1 MRKILY
7 TKQTDLRDCGV
18 ACLISM
24 VKYYGGYA
32 SREYLREL
40 TKTSNEGVSVYSL
53 VEAADKLGF
62 EAKAVKGSLNN
73 LLKESTPFI
82 AHLLINKQYGHFV
95 IVTKI
100 DDKEITVMDPDGGF
114 RTYGY
119 NAWNNLSS
127 NVYILMQPRTEILK
141 QAKEKSIWKL
151 MFPIINNYKLTFL
164 LLFIFSLIY
173 TASNILISYQ
183 FQFFLDLLTKDN
195 IDALTYIFIFLIIVI
210 FLKEST
216 NLFRNNLV
224 NYVNHKLDD
233 SLIKE
238 VYNHIIRLPY
248 LYFKNRTKGDIITRI
263 QDVFKIR
270 DVISKLLVTLSI
282 DLVLLVVIFIVLI
295 KINIKLSL
303 VTLVITILYIFIILF
318 YNSLIGNKIKTMKER
333 EVEVNNHLIESL
345 SSINTVKGMQIEE
358 SLRDKL
364 SYKFSNYQDASF
376 NLYHHFYIEDFFKEL
391 LYGIGL
397 LIIIYL
403 GIKEVDMGNLTLGK
417 LLVFNSLLTYY
428 FTPISNICSLQILI
442 KEASVSFVRIKELL
456 NVEVENLTLDDK
468 VLNEHLKGQILIQD
482 LKYSYNGMNDAIKC
496 PHLEINSG
504 EKVLLYGTS
513 GGGKS
518 TLMKLLTRYLD
529 NYEGDILIDN
539 RKIYSYNLK
548 DIRRKITYV
557 SQDETLFT
565 DTIYNN
571 ITLGTNATYDDYL
584 KVTKLL
590 GIDKIIE
597 RSLLK
602 DNMLLE
608 NNGGNL
614 SGGERQRI
622 ILARA
627 LLKKSDIY
635 IFDESLSALDIKAE
649 RRILENIFEVLK
661 NRTVIVI
668 SHRFNNKDLYQ
679 RFILVQKGLIYE
691 Y

>member
-24 VKYYGGYA
+24 IKYYGGYV
-32 SREYLREL
+32 SREYLREI
-40 TKTSNEGVSVYSL
+40 TKTTTDGVSVYSL
-53 VEAADKLGF
+53 VQAASKIGF
-62 EAKAVKGSLNN
+62 EAKAVRGQINN
-73 LLKESTPFI
+73 LFKESTPFI

-95 IVTKI
+95 VVTKF
-100 DDKEITVMDPDGGF
+100 DEKTITIMDPDGGF
-114 RTYGY
+114 KSYGY
-119 NAWNNLSS
+119 DAWNKLSS
-127 NVYILMQPRTEILK
+127 NIYILMQPRTLILK
-141 QAKEKSIWKL
+141 QAPEKGIL
-151 MFPIINNYKLTFL
+151 RLLFPILNNYKITFII
-164 LLFIFSLIY
+164 LFIFSLIY
-173 TASNILISYQ
+173 TISNILISYQ

-195 IDALTYIFIFLIIVI
+195 LNAMKYILIFLIIVI
-210 FLKEST
+210 ILKETT
-216 NLFRNNLV
+216 NLFRNNLI
-224 NYVNHKLDD
+224 NYINHKLDD

-270 DVISKLLVTLSI
+270 DVISKLFVTLSI
-282 DLVLLVVIFIVLI
+282 DLVLLILVFLVLT
-295 KINIKLSL
+295 KISIKLSL
-303 VTLVITILYIFIILF
+303 VILIITIFYIFIILI
-318 YNSLIGNKIKTMKER
+318 YNSLIGSKIKNMKEK

-358 SLRDKL
+358 NLGDKL
-364 SYKFSNYQDASF
+364 SYKFLNYQDASF
-376 NLYHHFYIEDFFKEL
+376 NLYHHFYIETFFKEL

-397 LIIIYL
+397 LGIIYI
-403 GIKEVDMGNLTLGK
+403 GIKEVKVGNLSLGK

-442 KEASVSFVRIKELL
+442 KEASVSFTRIKELL
-456 NVEVENLTLDDK
+456 NIQTEDLTLD
-468 VLNEHLKGQILIQD
+468 NRIINAHLKGHIKINNLR
-482 LKYSYNGMNDAIKC
+482 YSYNGIDDVLKC
-496 PHLEINSG
+496 PNLEIYPAS
-504 EKVLLYGTS
+504 KVLLYGMS

-529 NYEGDILIDN
+529 NYEGDILIDDREVYN
-539 RKIYSYNLK
+539 YNLK
-548 DIRRKITYV
+548 DIRKKITYV
-557 SQDETLFT
+557 SQDEVLFT

-571 ITLGTNATYDDYL
+571 ITLGSNANYDEYL
-584 KVTKLL
+584 NIINLL

-602 DNMLLE
+602 NDMILE

-614 SGGERQRI
+614 SGGERQRV

-649 RRILENIFEVLK
+649 RKILESLFNYLQDKTI
-661 NRTVIVI
+661 IVI
-668 SHRFNNKDLYQ
+668 SHRFNNRDLYQ

>member
-18 ACLISM
+18 ACLISI

-53 VEAADKLGF
+53 VEALDKLGF
-62 EAKAVKGSLNN
+62 ETKAVKGKISN
-73 LLKESTPFI
+73 LQKKNPPFI

-95 IVTKI
+95 VVTKI

-114 RTYGY
+114 KTYGY
-119 NAWNNLSS
+119 VAWNNLSS
-127 NVYILMQPRTEILK
+127 NVYILMQPRTQILK
-141 QAKEKSIWKL
+141 QAKEKGILKL

-173 TASNILISYQ
+173 TTSNILISYQ

-195 IDALTYIFIFLIIVI
+195 LDTIKYIFIFLIIVI
-210 FLKEST
+210 FLRELT

-238 VYNHIIRLPY
+238 VYNHIVRLPY

-270 DVISKLLVTLSI
+270 DVISKLFVTLSI
-282 DLVLLVVIFIVLI
+282 DLVLLVVIFIVLV
-295 KINIKLSL
+295 KINVKLSL
-303 VTLVITILYIFIILF
+303 VTLIITILYIFIILF
-318 YNSLIGNKIKTMKER
+318 YNSLIGNKIKNMKER
-333 EVEVNNHLIESL
+333 EVDVNNHLIESL
-345 SSINTVKGMQIEE
+345 TSINTVKGMQIEE
-358 SLRDKL
+358 SLSDKL

-376 NLYHHFYIEDFFKEL
+376 NLYHHFYIEGFFKDL

-397 LIIIYL
+397 LVIIYL
-403 GIKEVDMGNLTLGK
+403 GIREVHTGNLSLGK

-428 FTPISNICSLQILI
+428 FTPISNICSLEILI
-442 KEASVSFVRIKELL
+442 KEASVSFTRIKELL
-456 NVEVENLTLDDK
+456 NIEVENLNLDDK
-468 VLNEHLKGQILIQD
+468 ILNSHLQGHIVIQD
-482 LKYSYNGMNDAIKC
+482 LKYSYNGTNDAIKC
-496 PHLEINSG
+496 PHLEINPG

-529 NYEGDILIDN
+529 NYEGDIIIDN
-539 RKIYSYNLK
+539 RKVYNYNLK
-548 DIRRKITYV
+548 DIRRKITYI

-584 KVTKLL
+584 KVIKIF

-597 RSLLK
+597 KSLLK
-602 DNMLLE
+602 DDMILE

-635 IFDESLSALDIKAE
+635 IFDEALSALDIKAE
-649 RRILENIFEVLK
+649 RKILESLFEILK
-661 NRTVIVI
+661 DRTVIVI